1 MFLNKLIRRLLSFV
15 NKYCILALS
24 TLLATGKAL
33 FCKALGTGLYSKK
46 ETAIL
51 NFKALFVA
59 FASSLFFVADEFNKL
74 FDISIFSIALSVVFG
89 ISVALTQIMQSKAM
103 GKGPA
108 SLVSLV
114 YSCGF
119 LVPIFYG
126 LIFWDE
132 GVSVYQCIGIFML
145 LVALYLIVCKGE
157 KGGRLMAWLPFAALA
172 MLGSGAN
179 AIFQKTHQY
188 SAFANELKPFLVYS
202 LFFSSLFTGI
212 VSLVIRKSTESEPK
226 LLKRQRVIKKVI
238 VPLCLGICV
247 GLLNFLNLNLSGKLS
262 SVILF
267 PIYNVGSMLLSS
279 LISSLI
285 FKDKPTKRQ
294 GIGFAIGIGA
304 ILIVGIF

>member
-1 MFLNKLIRRLLSFV
+1 MD
-15 NKYCILALS
+15 KYFILALS

-33 FCKALGTGLYSKK
+33 FCKALGTGQYSKK

-51 NFKALFVA
+51 NFKALLVA
-59 FASSLFFVADEFNKL
+59 FACSLIFVADEFYKL
-74 FDISIFSIALSVVFG
+74 FKISTFSIVLSIFFG
-89 ISVALTQIMQSKAM
+89 VSVAITQIMQSKAM
-103 GKGPA
+103 GNGPA

-126 LIFWDE
+126 LIFWNE
-132 GVSVYQCIGIFML
+132 GVSIYQWLGILL
-145 LVALYLIVCKGE
+145 LVVALCLIVCKGE
-157 KGGRLMAWLPFAALA
+157 KSGKLFAWLPFAALA

-188 SAFANELKPFLVYS
+188 SDFADELQFFLVYS

-212 VSLVIRKSTESEPK
+212 VALVIRKREENEPDLSK
-226 LLKRQRVIKKVI
+226 KQRIIKKLI
-238 VPLCLGICV
+238 VPLCLGVCV
-247 GLLNFLNLNLSGKLS
+247 GLLNFLNLSLSGRLP

-267 PIYNVGSMLLSS
+267 PIYNIGSMLLSS
-279 LISSLI
+279 LISALI
-285 FKDKPTKRQ
+285 YKDKPTKRQ
-294 GIGFAIGIGA
+294 GIGFAIGIVA

>member
-1 MFLNKLIRRLLSFV
+1 M

-33 FCKALGTGLYSKK
+33 FCKAMGTGQYSKK

-51 NFKALFVA
+51 NFKALLVA
-59 FASSLFFVADEFNKL
+59 FFCSLLFVADEINKL
-74 FDISIFSIALSVVFG
+74 LEISVFSIVLSVFFG

-103 GKGPA
+103 GNGPA

-126 LIFWDE
+126 LLFWDE
-132 GVSVYQCIGIFML
+132 GVSLYQWFGILL
-145 LVALYLIVCKGE
+145 LVIALCLIVLKRE
-157 KGGRLMAWLPFAALA
+157 KGTRLLAWLPFASLA

-188 SAFANELKPFLVYS
+188 SLFADELELFLVYS
-202 LFFSSLFTGI
+202 LFFSSLFSGV
-212 VSLVIRKSTESEPK
+212 VSLIIRKRTEKEPK
-226 LLKRQRVIKKVI
+226 LSKKQRIIKKLI

-247 GLLNFLNLNLSGKLS
+247 GLLNFINLNLSGKLPS
-262 SVILF
+262 IILF
-267 PIYNVGSMLLSS
+267 PVYNVGSMLLSS
-279 LISSLI
+279 FISSLI
-285 FKDKPTKRQ
+285 YKEKLTKRQ
-294 GIGFAIGIGA
+294 SLGFCIGIVA

>member
-1 MFLNKLIRRLLSFV
+1 MNIYL
-15 NKYCILALS
+15 ILALS

-33 FCKALGTGLYSKK
+33 FCKALGTGQYSKK
-46 ETAIL
+46 ETAVL

-59 FASSLFFVADEFNKL
+59 FTCSLILVADEFYKL
-74 FDISIFSIALSVVFG
+74 LEISAFSVILSVFFG

-103 GKGPA
+103 GNGPA

-132 GVSVYQCIGIFML
+132 SVSVYQWLGIL
-145 LVALYLIVCKGE
+145 LLIIALCLIVWKGE
-157 KGGRLMAWLPFAALA
+157 KGGRMIAWLPFAVLA

-179 AIFQKTHQY
+179 AIFQKTHQH
-188 SAFANELKPFLVYS
+188 SAFADELQQFLVYS
-202 LFFSSLFTGI
+202 LLFSALFTGI
-212 VSLVIRKSTESEPK
+212 VSLVIRKGEEREPALSKKQKAVKK
-226 LLKRQRVIKKVI
+226 LI
-238 VPLCLGICV
+238 VPICLGICV
-247 GLLNFLNLNLSGKLS
+247 GLLNFLNLSLSGKLP

-267 PIYNVGSMLLSS
+267 PVYNVGSMLLSS
-279 LISSLI
+279 FISSVI
-285 FKDKPTKRQ
+285 YKDKPTRRQ
-294 GIGFAIGIGA
+294 GVGFAIGIVA

>member
-1 MFLNKLIRRLLSFV
+1 MNEYL
-15 NKYCILALS
+15 ILALS
-24 TLLATGKAL
+24 TLLATGKSL
-33 FCKALGTGLYSKK
+33 FCKALGTGEYSKK
-46 ETAIL
+46 ETAVL

-59 FASSLFFVADEFNKL
+59 FACSLIFVAGEFNKL
-74 FDISIFSIALSVVFG
+74 FKISTFSIVLSIFFG
-89 ISVALTQIMQSKAM
+89 ISVAITQIMQSMAM

-126 LIFWDE
+126 LIFWNE
-132 GVSVYQCIGIFML
+132 GVSIYQWGGIAL
-145 LVALYLIVCKGE
+145 LVISLCLIVFKRE
-157 KGGRLMAWLPFAALA
+157 KGGRLFAWLPFAILA

-188 SAFANELKPFLVYS
+188 SEFANELKLFLVYA

-212 VSLVIRKSTESEPK
+212 VSLLIRKNREEEHQLSK
-226 LLKRQRVIKKVI
+226 KQRVIKKLI

-247 GLLNFLNLNLSGKLS
+247 GLLNFLNLSLSGKLPS
-262 SVILF
+262 IILF
-267 PIYNVGSMLLSS
+267 PVYNIGSMLLSS
-279 LISSLI
+279 FISALIY
-285 FKDKPTKRQ
+285 KDKITKKQ
-294 GIGFAIGIGA
+294 CIGFVIGIVA

>member
-1 MFLNKLIRRLLSFV
+1 M

-33 FCKALGTGLYSKK
+33 FCKALGTGQYSKK
-46 ETAIL
+46 ETSIL
-51 NFKALFVA
+51 NFKALLVA
-59 FASSLFFVADEFNKL
+59 FFCSLLFVADEINKL
-74 FDISIFSIALSVVFG
+74 LEISVFSIVLSVFFG

-103 GKGPA
+103 GNGPA

-126 LIFWDE
+126 LLFWNE
-132 GVSVYQCIGIFML
+132 GVSLYQWFGILL
-145 LVALYLIVCKGE
+145 LVIALCLIVLKRE
-157 KGGRLMAWLPFAALA
+157 KGTNLLAWLPFAALA

-188 SAFANELKPFLVYS
+188 SSFADELELFLVYS
-202 LFFSSLFTGI
+202 LFFSSLFSGA
-212 VSLVIRKSTESEPK
+212 VSLIIRKRTEKEPK
-226 LLKRQRVIKKVI
+226 LSQKQRIIKKLI

-247 GLLNFLNLNLSGKLS
+247 GLLNFINLNLSGKLPS
-262 SVILF
+262 IILF
-267 PIYNVGSMLLSS
+267 PVYNVGSMLLSS
-279 LISSLI
+279 FISSLI
-285 FKDKPTKRQ
+285 YKEKLTKRQ
-294 GIGFAIGIGA
+294 SLGFCIGIVA

>member
-1 MFLNKLIRRLLSFV
+1 M
-15 NKYCILALS
+15 NKYLILALS

-33 FCKALGTGLYSKK
+33 FCKALGTGQYSKK

-59 FASSLFFVADEFNKL
+59 FACSLLFVVDEFYKL
-74 FDISIFSIALSVVFG
+74 FKISTFSIILSIFFG
-89 ISVALTQIMQSKAM
+89 ISVAITQIMQSKAM
-103 GKGPA
+103 GNGPA

-126 LIFWDE
+126 LIFWNE
-132 GVSVYQCIGIFML
+132 GVSIYQWLGILL
-145 LVALYLIVCKGE
+145 LVVALCLIVCKGE
-157 KGGRLMAWLPFAALA
+157 KSGRMIAWLPFAALA

-188 SAFANELKPFLVYS
+188 SSFADELQLFLVYS

-212 VSLVIRKSTESEPK
+212 VALVIRKSEEGESDLSK
-226 LLKRQRVIKKVI
+226 KQRIIKKLI
-238 VPLCLGICV
+238 VPLCLGVCV
-247 GLLNFLNLNLSGKLS
+247 GLLNFLNLNLSGKLP

-267 PIYNVGSMLLSS
+267 PVYNVGSMLLSS
-279 LISSLI
+279 LISALI
-285 FKDKPTKRQ
+285 YKDKPTKRQ
-294 GIGFAIGIGA
+294 GIGFAIGIVA
-304 ILIVGIF
+304 ILIVGVF

>member
-1 MFLNKLIRRLLSFV
+1 M
-15 NKYCILALS
+15 NKYLILALS

-33 FCKALGTGLYSKK
+33 FCKALGTGQYSKK

-59 FASSLFFVADEFNKL
+59 FICSLFFVVGEMNKL
-74 FDISIFSIALSVVFG
+74 FKISAFSIVLSVFFG
-89 ISVALTQIMQSKAM
+89 ISVAFTQIMQSRAM
-103 GKGPA
+103 GNGPA

-114 YSCGF
+114 YACGF

-126 LIFWDE
+126 LLFWGED
-132 GVSVYQCIGIFML
+132 VSIYQWLGILL
-145 LVALYLIVCKGE
+145 LVVALCLIVCKGE
-157 KGGRLMAWLPFAALA
+157 KGGRLLAWLPFAVLA

-188 SAFANELKPFLVYS
+188 SDFAGELKLFLVYS

-212 VSLVIRKSTESEPK
+212 VSLVIRKNGEECKELSK
-226 LLKRQRVIKKVI
+226 KQRVIKKLI
-238 VPLCLGICV
+238 GPLCLGICV
-247 GLLNFLNLNLSGKLS
+247 GLLNFLNLGLSGRLP

-267 PIYNVGSMLLSS
+267 PVYNVGSMLLSS
-279 LISSLI
+279 LISALI
-285 FKDKPTKRQ
+285 YKDKPTKRQ
-294 GIGFAIGIGA
+294 AVGFAIGIVA

>member
-1 MFLNKLIRRLLSFV
+1 MNPYL
-15 NKYCILALS
+15 ILALS

-33 FCKALGTGLYSKK
+33 FCKALGTGSYSKR
-46 ETAIL
+46 ETALL
-51 NFKALFVA
+51 NFKSLFVA
-59 FASSLFFVADEFNKL
+59 FACSFIFVSGELNRLFKISVFSLV
-74 FDISIFSIALSVVFG
+74 LSVFFG

-126 LIFWDE
+126 LFFWDE
-132 GVSVYQCIGIFML
+132 GVSIYQWLGILL
-145 LVALYLIVCKGE
+145 LVLALYLIVIKKD
-157 KGGRLMAWLPFAALA
+157 KGGKMLAWLPFAVLA

-188 SAFANELKPFLVYS
+188 SAFADELKIFLVYS
-202 LFFSSLFTGI
+202 LFFSALFTGI
-212 VSLVIRKSTESEPK
+212 VSLIIRD
-226 LLKRQRVIKKVI
+226 KKEKDNNVSINQTITKGII

-247 GLLNFLNLNLSGKLS
+247 GLLNFINLSLSGKLP

-267 PIYNVGSMLLSS
+267 PVYNIGSMLLSS
-279 LISSLI
+279 LISAI
-285 FKDKPTKRQ
+285 IYKDKPTKRQ
-294 GIGFAIGIGA
+294 GIGFAIGIVA

>member
-1 MFLNKLIRRLLSFV
+1 MD
-15 NKYCILALS
+15 KYCILALS

-33 FCKALGTGLYSKK
+33 FCKALGTGQYSKK

-59 FASSLFFVADEFNKL
+59 FACSLIFVADEFYKL
-74 FDISIFSIALSVVFG
+74 FKISAFSVVLSVFFG

-103 GKGPA
+103 GNGPT

-126 LIFWDE
+126 LIFWNE
-132 GVSVYQCIGIFML
+132 GVSAYQWLGIAL
-145 LVALYLIVCKGE
+145 LVLALCLIVCKKE
-157 KGGRLMAWLPFAALA
+157 KSGKLIAWLPFAALA

-188 SAFANELKPFLVYS
+188 SSFADELQLFLVYS
-202 LFFSSLFTGI
+202 LFFSSVFTGI
-212 VSLVIRKSTESEPK
+212 VALLIRKGVENESALSK
-226 LLKRQRVIKKVI
+226 KQLIIKKLI

-247 GLLNFLNLNLSGKLS
+247 GLLNFLNLSLSGKLPS
-262 SVILF
+262 IILF
-267 PIYNVGSMLLSS
+267 PVYNVGSMLLSS
-279 LISSLI
+279 IISALIY
-285 FKDKPTKRQ
+285 KDKPTKRQ
-294 GIGFAIGIGA
+294 GFGFAIGIVA

>member
-1 MFLNKLIRRLLSFV
+1 MY
-15 NKYCILALS
+15 KYYILAFS

-33 FCKALGTGLYSKK
+33 FCKALGTGQYSKK
-46 ETAIL
+46 ETAVL

-59 FASSLFFVADEFNKL
+59 FAISLLFIADEFYKL
-74 FDISIFSIALSVVFG
+74 FEISAFSVILSVFFG

-103 GKGPA
+103 GNGPA

-132 GVSVYQCIGIFML
+132 GVSIYQWLGIVL
-145 LVALYLIVCKGE
+145 IVVALCLIVFKGE
-157 KGGRLMAWLPFAALA
+157 KGGRLLAWLPFVALA

-188 SAFANELKPFLVYS
+188 SAFADELQFFLVYS

-212 VSLVIRKSTESEPK
+212 VSLVIRKSKEAEPDLSK
-226 LLKRQRVIKKVI
+226 KQRVIKKVV
-238 VPLCLGICV
+238 VPLCLGVCV
-247 GLLNFLNLNLSGKLS
+247 GLLNFLNLSLSGKLPS
-262 SVILF
+262 IILF
-267 PIYNVGSMLLSS
+267 PVYNVGSMLLSS
-279 LISSLI
+279 LISALI
-285 FKDKPTKRQ
+285 YKDKPTKRQ
-294 GIGFAIGIGA
+294 GIGFAIGIVA
-304 ILIVGIF
+304 ILIVGAF

>member
-1 MFLNKLIRRLLSFV
+1 MD
-15 NKYCILALS
+15 KYFILALS

-33 FCKALGTGLYSKK
+33 FCKALGTGQYSKK

-59 FASSLFFVADEFNKL
+59 FAISLIFVADEFYKL
-74 FDISIFSIALSVVFG
+74 FEISTFSIVLSVFFG

-103 GKGPA
+103 GNGPA

-114 YSCGF
+114 YACGF

-126 LIFWDE
+126 LVFWNE
-132 GVSVYQCIGIFML
+132 GVSIYQWLGIVL
-145 LVALYLIVCKGE
+145 LVVALCLIVFKRE
-157 KGGRLMAWLPFAALA
+157 KGGKLLAWLPFATLA

-188 SAFANELKPFLVYS
+188 SAFADELQFFLVYS

-212 VSLVIRKSTESEPK
+212 ASLLIRKSEENESTLAK
-226 LLKRQRVIKKVI
+226 KQRVIKKVV
-238 VPLCLGICV
+238 VPLCLGVCV
-247 GLLNFLNLNLSGKLS
+247 GLLNFLNLSLSGKLPS
-262 SVILF
+262 IILF
-267 PIYNVGSMLLSS
+267 PVYNVGSMLLSS
-279 LISSLI
+279 LISALI
-285 FKDKPTKRQ
+285 YKDKPTKRQ
-294 GIGFAIGIGA
+294 GIGFAIGIVA